1 MTMSELKNCPCC
13 GHGSDCN
20 NRGLVDHE
28 GNALWWVECLGC
40 GLSTH
45 GHKTRQ
51 EAVAAWNRRA
61 DGWRPA
67 SEPPERDKEVLV
79 IAEVIGGGLA
89 RGRLG
94 RWEGCDNGWKLVG
107 LDATVW
113 KAHWWLP
120 IPEPP
125 KEEDDA

>member
-45 GHKTRQ
+45 GHKTR
-51 EAVAAWNRRA
+51 ERAIAAWNHRA
-61 DGWRPA
+61 DEVEILILRSRIHEARKWVEQA
-67 SEPPERDKEVLV
+67 IDCENEPDKVF
-79 IAEVIGGGLA
+79 IFHRHARKALA
-89 RGRLG
+89 
-94 RWEGCDNGWKLVG
+94 
-107 LDATVW
+107 
-113 KAHWWLP
+113 
-120 IPEPP
+120 EPP
-125 KEEDDA
+125 KEEDDG